1 MKTVFL
7 FLLIFLLGSSCASFS
22 VCCGWRFAHSISLF
36 VPSSFC
42 EHCHHRLK
50 LYQLIPLL
58 SFCLQRGHC
67 FFCGQQIARTST
79 VVELLFGGYSVL
91 LFWHANPISFLFLF
105 IVALWSL
112 ILSMQDYYSRT
123 VSATFLLG
131 GAFLMLSISFVVQK
145 KLLNDWGIIL
155 PLAALLLLLV
165 LLKKMGSADLY
176 YLLFV
181 MLAFGTLAT
190 LFTCLFASL
199 GALCFNYFSLKKE
212 IPFIPY
218 LSSGILLFFLIV

>member
-1 MKTVFL
+1 
-7 FLLIFLLGSSCASFS
+7 
-22 VCCGWRFAHSISLF
+22 
-36 VPSSFC
+36 
-42 EHCHHRLK
+42 
-50 LYQLIPLL
+50 
-58 SFCLQRGHC
+58 
-67 FFCGQQIARTST
+67 
-79 VVELLFGGYSVL
+79 
-91 LFWHANPISFLFLF
+91 
-105 IVALWSL
+105 
-112 ILSMQDYYSRT
+112 
-123 VSATFLLG
+123 
-131 GAFLMLSISFVVQK
+131 MLSISFVVQK

-212 IPFIPY
+212 VPFIPY